1 MSICF
6 FFLDSNVH
14 IESIKGS
21 KCCVAML
28 QIKEHVFL
36 LSICGTLRSA

>member
-1 MSICF
+1 MSVCF
-6 FFLDSNVH
+6 FFLVSNVH

-28 QIKEHVFL
+28 QIKEHVPVGFP
-36 LSICGTLRSA
+36 LSICGTL